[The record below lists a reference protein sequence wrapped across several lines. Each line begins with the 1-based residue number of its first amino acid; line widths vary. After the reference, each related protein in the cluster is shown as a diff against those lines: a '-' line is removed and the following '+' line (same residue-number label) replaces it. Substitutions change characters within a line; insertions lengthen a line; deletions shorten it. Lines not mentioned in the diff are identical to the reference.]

1 MGPFRCAAAMTR
13 EGWDAMARWR
23 DERMGE
29 DGDLWHRALINPTLL
44 DVVGP
49 VQGLRVL
56 DLACG
61 NGYLTRRWAR
71 EGAAVSLGVDLSSGS
86 LARARRRE
94 AASRTGARFL
104 RRDASDLSGIADR
117 SFDLVVANM
126 ALLDI
131 EDASGAVREVARVL
145 DVAGRFVFSVGHPC
159 FDLDDRS
166 AWIVERSRQGDGVFR
181 DQVWRKLRL
190 YREER
195 SVRVPWAIS
204 PTEVGYTRSYH
215 RTLSTYSRILRD
227 AGLAVVRIEEPAPT
241 PELVANSPQGPF
253 IAEVPLHLVVEAV
266 ALRPAPRRTRPAEP
280 RRRGSRTSA
289 RTARTGARRTGAGD
303 RRAGSGSPRR
313 GSTSGS

>member
-1 MGPFRCAAAMTR
+1 
-13 EGWDAMARWR
+13 MARWR

-29 DGDLWHRALINPTLL
+29 DGDLWHRALIDPTLL

-49 VQGLRVL
+49 VRGLRVL

-71 EGAAVSLGVDLSSGS
+71 EGAAVALGVDLSSRS
-86 LARARRRE
+86 LAHARRRE

-104 RRDASDLSGIADR
+104 RRDASRLSGIADR

-131 EDASGAVREVARVL
+131 EDAAGAVREVARVL
-145 DVAGRFVFSVGHPC
+145 DAVGRFVFSVAHPC

-181 DQVWRKLRL
+181 DQIWRKVRL
-190 YREER
+190 YRDER
-195 SVRVPWAIS
+195 SVRVPWPIS
-204 PTEVGYTRSYH
+204 PSEVGYTRSYH

-227 AGLAVVRIEEPAPT
+227 AGLAIARIEEPTPA
-241 PELVANSPQGPF
+241 PELVANSPQGPL
-253 IAEVPLHLVVEAV
+253 IAEIPLHLVVEAV
-266 ALRPAPRRTRPAEP
+266 VRRPPSRRTRTDEARPQ
-280 RRRGSRTSA
+280 GSRTSA
-289 RTARTGARRTGAGD
+289 RTARTSARRTVGGD
-303 RRAGSGSPRR
+303 RRGGSGSPRR
-313 GSTSGS
+313 GSTNGS

>member
-1 MGPFRCAAAMTR
+1 MAR
-13 EGWDAMARWR
+13 EGWDSMAAWR
-23 DERMGE
+23 DGRMGE
-29 DGDLWHRALINPTLL
+29 DGDLWHRALIDPTLL

-49 VQGLRVL
+49 VQRLRVL

-71 EGAAVSLGVDLSSGS
+71 EGAAVSLGVDLSSRS

-104 RRDASDLSGIADR
+104 RRDASDLTGIAGR

-131 EDASGAVREVARVL
+131 EDAVGAVREVARVL
-145 DVAGRFVFSVGHPC
+145 DVAGRFVFSVSHPC

-166 AWIVERSRQGDGVFR
+166 AWIVERSRDSDGIFR
-181 DQVWRKLRL
+181 DQIWRKVRL

-195 SVRVPWAIS
+195 SLRVPWNIS
-204 PTEVGYTRSYH
+204 RSEVGYTRSYH

-227 AGLAVVRIEEPAPT
+227 AGLAIARIEEPTPT

-253 IAEVPLHLVVEAV
+253 IAEIPLHLVVEAV
-266 ALRPAPRRTRPAEP
+266 ARWPTSRRPGPTEARP
-280 RRRGSRTSA
+280 RGSRTSA
-289 RTARTGARRTGAGD
+289 RTARRGARRTGAGGH
-303 RRAGSGSPRR
+303 RAGSGSRRR